1 MVKASN
7 RWTYPWL
14 TLNLAAVG
22 VLLAGCGGPLGNAA
36 YRGDAQT
43 VRTLLDQGVNVNNR
57 EGCGDLSLNLTAL
70 YCAAFAG
77 NVEVAQLLLDRGAE
91 INTRGF
97 DADTALMI
105 ATYKGHTNM
114 VRLLLERGAD
124 IHATNENG
132 KYRALTYATYLGHT
146 DIVKLLLDHGADW
159 SVVTTPLNNGKT
171 ALEVAQAHGY
181 SASIKLLEQAK
192 AAQQKAL
199 EAQARPLSTPAAVS
213 TSAPAFSVPSVTS
226 DVDTLPAGRAKTK
239 PNAYAVVIGIEQ
251 YRQQLPRAD
260 FAARDAQITRD
271 YLTRVMGYQDE
282 NVALL
287 VNERATKTDMEK
299 YVEHWLA
306 NRVEKDASVFVYFS
320 GHGAPN
326 PKTGDAYLVPY
337 DGDPAFVEA
346 TGYPLKRL
354 YENLGKLPAKE
365 IVVMLDSCFSGAGG
379 RSVIAKGMRPM
390 MLSMDNPVL
399 AGGKMVVLAASSGA
413 QVSSTYDQKGHG
425 LLTYY
430 FLKGLQGEA
439 DKNNDGAIDLVEI
452 FDYVKPQVGRTARR
466 DFNNEQ
472 TPQLLGSPQMVSKGI
487 RLVEKGQ

>member
-1 MVKASN
+1 M
-7 RWTYPWL
+7 
-14 TLNLAAVG
+14 
-22 VLLAGCGGPLGNAA
+22 
-36 YRGDAQT
+36 
-43 VRTLLDQGVNVNNR
+43 
-57 EGCGDLSLNLTAL
+57 SLNLTAL

-159 SVVTTPLNNGKT
+159 SVVTKPLNNDKT
-171 ALEVAQAHGY
+171 ALEIAQAHGY
-181 SASIKLLEQAK
+181 SAVIALLEK
-192 AAQQKAL
+192 TRVAQQKAS
-199 EAQARPLSTPAAVS
+199 EAQVQQPGTSSAVS
-213 TSAPAFSVPSVTS
+213 ASVPASPSVPASMSVPAS
-226 DVDTLPAGRAKTK
+226 DVDAPLAARGTK
-239 PNAYAVVIGIEQ
+239 PNRYAIVVGIES
-251 YRQQLPRAD
+251 YRTKLPKAD
-260 FAARDAQITRD
+260 FAAHDAQTMKD
-271 YLTRVMGYQDE
+271 YLTKGMGFSEE

-287 VNERATKTDMEK
+287 VNENATRTDIEK
-299 YVEHWLA
+299 YVEHWLP
-306 NRVEKDASVFVYFS
+306 NRVEKDSTVFIYYS

-326 PKTGDAYLVPY
+326 AKTGDAYLVPY

-354 YENLGKLPAKE
+354 YEQLGKLPAKE
-365 IVVMLDSCFSGAGG
+365 VVVLLDSCFSGAGG

-390 MLSMDNPVL
+390 VLSVENPVL
-399 AGGKMVVLAASSGA
+399 AGGKTLVLAASKGD

-425 LLTYY
+425 LLTYF
-430 FLKGLQGEA
+430 FLKGLRGEA
-439 DKNNDGAIDLVEI
+439 DTNRDGSVDLAEVY
-452 FDYVKPQVGRTARR
+452 DYLKPQVERTARR
-466 DFNNEQ
+466 EYNNDQ
-472 TPQLLGSPQMVSKGI
+472 QPQLIGSPSLPAKGV
-487 RLVEKGQ
+487 RLVEKAGSLKP

>member
-1 MVKASN
+1 M
-7 RWTYPWL
+7 
-14 TLNLAAVG
+14 AV

-36 YRGDAQT
+36 YRGDTQT
-43 VRTLLDQGVNVNNR
+43 VRALLDQGVNVNNR
-57 EGCGDLSLNLTAL
+57 EGCGEISLNLTPL

-91 INTRGF
+91 IDTRGF
-97 DADTALMI
+97 DGDTALMI

-114 VRLLLERGAD
+114 VRLLLERGAN

-146 DIVKLLLDHGADW
+146 EIVKLLLDHGADW

-226 DVDTLPAGRAKTK
+226 DVDTPPAGRAKTK
-239 PNAYAVVIGIEQ
+239 PNAYAIVIGVET
-251 YRQQLPRAD
+251 YRSKLPKAD
-260 FAARDAQITRD
+260 FAAHDAKIMSD
-271 YLTRVMGYQDE
+271 YLINVMGYQDE
-282 NVALL
+282 NVAVLL
-287 VNERATKTDMEK
+287 NEHAAKSDLEK
-299 YVEHWLA
+299 YLEKWLP
-306 NRVEKDASVFVYFS
+306 NRSEPGSTVFIYYS
-320 GHGAPN
+320 GHGAPH

-337 DGDPAFVEA
+337 DGDPSFVEE
-346 TGYPLKRL
+346 TGYSLKRL
-354 YENLGKLPAKE
+354 YARLGKLPAKE
-365 IVVMLDSCFSGAGG
+365 VVVLLDSCFSGSGG

-390 MLSMDNPVL
+390 MLALENPVL
-399 AGGKMVVLAASSGA
+399 PGGKTVVLAASSGA
-413 QVSSTYDQKGHG
+413 QVSSTYEQKSHG
-425 LLTYY
+425 LLTYF

-439 DKNNDGAIDLVEI
+439 DSNKDGAVELKEL
-452 FDYVKPQVGRTARR
+452 FAYLKPQVERKARR

-472 TPQLLGSPQMVSKGI
+472 TPQLLGNPDLLAKGI
-487 RLVEKGQ
+487 RLVDRSAP